1 LRWLTKRHAASRYVT
16 INLSPLLLDY
26 LFEKYFRGVVMVV
39 CPAYVP
45 VRTFVNS
52 LLFSTPAQ
60 EVNELLRPYEA
71 LHLFM
76 HAWLVLAV
84 DSPAVVYGWRL
95 QAERQM
101 RDSGRGGMTDE
112 QVLSVLLQCSCCG
125 FCFFLLLHA
134 ERL

>member
-1 LRWLTKRHAASRYVT
+1 
-16 INLSPLLLDY
+16 
-26 LFEKYFRGVVMVV
+26 M
-39 CPAYVP
+39 
-45 VRTFVNS
+45 
-52 LLFSTPAQ
+52 
-60 EVNELLRPYEA
+60 NELLRPYEA

-112 QVLSVLLQCSCCG
+112 QVRVLYEFILYCAFYSEHC
-125 FCFFLLLHA
+125 A
-134 ERL
+134 